1 MPIADRLLQIQRDN
15 ELQLGVNTLTGDYEI
30 IYCLLDVE
38 SISPKELQT
47 HSRLSQTAFYQALKR
62 LEGLGYIE
70 SHVNPADRRGLL
82 YRLSPATRTLVM
94 SEHKGYRELVINN
107 YRYKAPAAHSL
118 DEYRGFIHRRN
129 GLAHLTSDFQ
139 ILLYL
144 YLKSGISNLQI
155 SGMVDV
161 SPTKFNQ
168 SLKKLRSMGL
178 IDFERDPTDHRSK
191 RYFVTDK
198 TRAALDDQHRRV
210 FRWVAERLGID

>member
-1 MPIADRLLQIQRDN
+1 MPNADRLLQIQRDN
-15 ELQLGVNTLTGDYEI
+15 ELELGVHTLTGEYEI

-38 SISPKELQT
+38 SISPKELQEY
-47 HSRLSQTAFYQALKR
+47 SRLSQTAFYQTLKR
-62 LEGLGYIE
+62 LEGLGFIE
-70 SHVNPADRRGLL
+70 SEVNPTDRRGLL
-82 YRLSPATRTLVM
+82 YRLSPSMRDLVM

-107 YRYKAPAAHSL
+107 YRYKSPAAHRL
-118 DEYRGFIHRRN
+118 DEYQGFIHRRH

-168 SLKKLRSMGL
+168 SLKKLREMGL
-178 IDFERDPTDHRSK
+178 IDFDRDPQDNRSK
-191 RYFVTDK
+191 RYYVTDK
-198 TRAALDDQHRRV
+198 TKKSLDDQHRRV
-210 FRWVAERLGID
+210 FRWVAERLGIE